1 MKTLLTFT
9 ATVVIFSL
17 LFVSSAHAKG
27 KADAETEQ
35 VILKFEQDWA
45 NAYVKGDAAALD
57 QIEADDFVFV
67 GSDGMIETKADEV
80 RNLKSKALKMT
91 ECKVE
96 DMKVRVYGKTAI
108 VTGVNTI
115 KGSQKGQDIS
125 GKYRFT
131 DVLVRKKDKWQAVST
146 HVSMI
151 SEKK

>member
-1 MKTLLTFT
+1 MKALITS
-9 ATVVIFSL
+9 AVIVAVFSL
-17 LFVSSAHAKG
+17 LFVSSASAKG

-35 VILKFEQDWA
+35 AILKFERDWA
-45 NAYVKGDAAALD
+45 NAYVKGDAAAIE
-57 QIEADDFVFV
+57 QIEADDFTFV
-67 GSDGMIETKADEV
+67 GSDGTIETKADEI
-80 RNLKSKALKMT
+80 RNLKSGALKMT

-96 DMKVRVYGKTAI
+96 DMKVRVYGKTAV
-108 VTGVNTI
+108 VTGLNTI
-115 KGSQKGQDIS
+115 KGKEKGQDIS